1 MAEKNIK
8 SRIIHKHD
16 TEVNWSKAT
25 GFIPKQGEIIIYDID
40 DTYNY
45 ERFKIG
51 DGITNVN
58 DLPFYA
64 GSWDDLADKPF
75 YEAEHKVELL
85 AESSYT
91 TTSDITRACEFNS
104 GIVNG
109 KTYVVTHNGT
119 VYELVATNNRIGD
132 QRPFILDDISGG
144 FDYPFYIWNNS
155 VYLYGTGNHTIKV
168 ECIDNEVKKIDSK
181 FLPDGLS
188 KEFIVSINY
197 SYKTCNKTYEE
208 ILGAYN
214 NGYTIKAII
223 DDSLNIMTT
232 SLVYKTYNEF
242 NFIFSMGDSQS
253 TVELVEYNEITIG
266 VATISSDNVVKTMQ
280 FSVNDSGALVRR
292 VNGVFPDE
300 LGNVTLTIP
309 DATTIDSTLSISGA
323 AADSKVVGDAI
334 SNLNTL
340 VGDTSVSSQIS
351 TAIENKIDK
360 VDGKGLSTND
370 YTTDEKNKLAG
381 IEAGANKT
389 VVDTALSSTSTNPVQ
404 NKAIDSAISNLNTL
418 IGDTPV
424 SEQISNAKDGCI
436 TELSVSGQTVTYT
449 KGDGSTGTII
459 TQDTNTIY
467 SNATTSEA
475 GLMSASDKSKLDE
488 IAASADSVSFSA
500 DATSGNKV
508 GTITINGTATD
519 MYSPIQT
526 SVSGNAGTA
535 TKLADARTISLT
547 GDATGSVTFDGSSDA
562 SIITTVQ
569 SEKGITTAGDGSA
582 YTATVPG
589 ITSLVAGVSF
599 IMIPHTISTSTSPTL
614 NVNSLGAK
622 TIRRRLGNIATELQ
636 TGHNASWLASGI
648 PFRVVYDGD
657 CWVVEGH
664 SKPAAVDLYGTVA
677 VDKGGTGASDAATAR
692 NNLGAV
698 SKSGDTMT
706 GALSAP
712 QFTVDKAAGSYTL
725 MMFNSNGELAGYL
738 MQNPNDNTLSFKA
751 LTTDGSNIENYIFPT
766 PDGES
771 GEQYYWIL
779 TTKNAVAVAQ
789 GGTGANNASDA
800 LANLGAFRFLG
811 NNVIAST
818 DNDTTSNWVAL
829 GSGYTFFSNNGLLND
844 QPSQWGIVVNFV
856 TGSDIFQMWHSQTSG
871 PTYWRGGNADGWYG
885 TWNKVYDTANKPTP
899 SDIGAVK
906 KSGDTMTGDL
916 TTTAVN
922 IIPGHIY
929 PQVQLRKTAGGS
941 YVSYGAAMDD
951 DFFSQVVYEGTDG
964 NREYYMLPKYTVGRT
979 SSDWYSIITSKDSK
993 PVLSSTDQSAV
1004 ERTQYFYIGNTLVM
1018 SGITPEVE
1026 CANNAVTSYSVWFP
1040 KTFTSGCTVMASLYY
1055 NNDES
1060 SSAAYVN
1067 AVAGW
1072 YQNNT
1077 MVIKFSNTSGGVR
1090 NLRASWLAIGM

>member
-1 MAEKNIK
+1 MSEKFLN

-16 TEVNWSKAT
+16 TETNWEKSSLV
-25 GFIPKQGEIIIYDID
+25 PKQAEIIIYDKD
-40 DTYNY
+40 DTHTY
-45 ERFKIG
+45 ERIKIG
-51 DGITNVN
+51 DGVTNVS

-119 VYELVATNNRIGD
+119 VYELVATNNTIGD
-132 QRPFILDDISGG
+132 RRPFILDDISGG
-144 FDYPFYIWNNS
+144 FDYPFCIWNNS
-155 VYLYGTGNHTIKV
+155 VYLYGAGDHTIKV

-197 SYKTCNKTYEE
+197 SDKTCDKTYKE
-208 ILGAYN
+208 ILDAYN
-214 NGYTIKAII
+214 NGYAIKAII
-223 DDSLNIMTT
+223 ADSLNMMTT
-232 SLVYKTYNEF
+232 NLVYKTYDEF
-242 NFIFSMGDSQS
+242 NFIFSRGDFQS
-253 TVELVEYNEITIG
+253 TIELVEYNEITIG
-266 VATISSDNVVKTMQ
+266 VATISSDNVVKIMQ
-280 FSVNDSGALVRR
+280 FSVNDSGALVKR

-323 AADSKVVGDAI
+323 AADAKVVGDAI

-389 VVDTALSSTSTNPVQ
+389 VVDSALSATSTNPVQ
-404 NKAIDSAISNLNTL
+404 NKVINTAISNLNTL
-418 IGDTPV
+418 VGD
-424 SEQISNAKDGCI
+424 I
-436 TELSVSGQTVTYT
+436 SVSNQITDAIDGLNLSSTYIAAT
-449 KGDGSTGTII
+449 QKGAANGLAELDSSGKVPSAQLPSYVDDVLEYSAKSSFPSTGEAGKIYVDTSTNLTYRWSGSAYVEISPSLAIGTTSSTAFRGDYGNIAYTHATAKGSAFSSGLYKI
-459 TQDTNTIY
+459 TTNDQGHVTAATAVAKSDITRLGIPAQDTTY
-467 SNATTSEA
+467 SAATTSEA

-488 IAASADSVSFSA
+488 ITPSADSVSFSA
-500 DATSGNKV
+500 GATSGNKV

-535 TKLADARTISLT
+535 TKLATARTIQTNL
-547 GDATGSVTFDGSSDA
+547 GSTSGASFDGSA
-562 SIITTVQ
+562 NVT
-569 SEKGITTAGDGSA
+569 
-582 YTATVPG
+582 P
-589 ITSLVAGVSF
+589 GVSGVLP
-599 IMIPHTISTSTSPTL
+599 I
-614 NVNSLGAK
+614 
-622 TIRRRLGNIATELQ
+622 GN
-636 TGHNASWLASGI
+636 
-648 PFRVVYDGD
+648 
-657 CWVVEGH
+657 
-664 SKPAAVDLYGTVA
+664 
-677 VDKGGTGASDAATAR
+677 
-692 NNLGAV
+692 
-698 SKSGDTMT
+698 
-706 GALSAP
+706 
-712 QFTVDKAAGSYTL
+712 
-725 MMFNSNGELAGYL
+725 
-738 MQNPNDNTLSFKA
+738 
-751 LTTDGSNIENYIFPT
+751 
-766 PDGES
+766 
-771 GEQYYWIL
+771 
-779 TTKNAVAVAQ
+779 
-789 GGTGANNASDA
+789 GGTGANNSSDA

-811 NNVIAST
+811 NNVISST
-818 DNDTTSNWVAL
+818 DDDTTSNWGTL
-829 GSGYTFFSNNGLLND
+829 GSGYAFFSNNGLLND

-856 TGSDIFQMWHSQTSG
+856 TGNDIFQMWHVQTGG
-871 PTYWRGGNADGWYG
+871 PTYWRGGNASGWNG
-885 TWNKVYDTANKPTP
+885 TWAKVYDTANKPTP
-899 SDIGAVK
+899 SDIGAATESHTHNLQDLSGTLPVSNGGTGATTRENAAYNVLANTTSYSDCDSCTNIGTYATGPTWSNSPLVTYGTLFVYRPSDNWIVQIWTSTDTGSGK
-906 KSGDTMTGDL
+906 MFMRKSTNGGAFGAWHQLL
-916 TTTAVN
+916 TSA
-922 IIPGHIY
+922 
-929 PQVQLRKTAGGS
+929 
-941 YVSYGAAMDD
+941 
-951 DFFSQVVYEGTDG
+951 E
-964 NREYYMLPKYTVGRT
+964 T
-979 SSDWYSIITSKDSK
+979 SPT
-993 PVLSSTDQSAV
+993 LSSTDESAV

-1060 SSAAYVN
+1060 SSAAFVN

-1077 MVIKFSNTSGGVR
+1077 MVIKFSNTSGGAR